1 MDGEV
6 TGTRRAFLAKAA
18 GAAGLAIAG
27 AAGAA
32 DGDERPAG
40 PTPVVV
46 PWPPVRGVR
55 PPRKER
61 LMDLMDKA
69 GELFEAGDFDAA
81 DALYGQVLARDP
93 DHVGALAQHAYVAL
107 LANRLPTAERLLKRV
122 LRQDPGHARSLS
134 NLADALWRGDAYAE
148 LAGLLP
154 SVKADAPTATPEQLR
169 SFAGRRPYTISGPAT
184 ARIPFAASDPL
195 PMIEASVNGAPPAL
209 FFLDTGA
216 LFALNQDYAD
226 RLGIPAYGHT
236 TGRTV
241 YGEHKAYQGR
251 VDRLAMGDLRI
262 GDLPVH
268 TIPDTIRIA
277 APDGRAT
284 QGAIGTSV
292 LSRFLPTIDYPGQAL
307 VLRQNTR
314 ARIRA
319 RHSAPMWFLGDHYL
333 LSHGTVNGLDRMV
346 FFVDTG
352 GGDIGFTAPRSTFAA
367 AGVAV
372 PPGDGLHQVTVGEV
386 TLGSATRRQVP
397 GLIGAFPDWF
407 ESGFGFRIGGL
418 PTHEFFKPYALT
430 FDFGRMRIL
439 MDPGR

>member
-1 MDGEV
+1 MDGKA
-6 TGTRRAFLAKAA
+6 TDTRRAFLAKA
-18 GAAGLAIAG
+18 GAASLAIAG
-27 AAGAA
+27 AVGAA
-32 DGDERPAG
+32 DGG
-40 PTPVVV
+40 PLATAP
-46 PWPPVRGVR
+46 GVR

-69 GELFEAGDFDAA
+69 GELFDAGDFDAA
-81 DALYGQVLARDP
+81 DASYRQILSRDP
-93 DHVGALAQHAYVAL
+93 DHVAALAQHAYIAL
-107 LANRLPTAERLLKRV
+107 LANRLPAAERLLKRV
-122 LRQDPGHARSLS
+122 LRLDPGHTRSLS
-134 NLADALWRGDAYAE
+134 NLANALWRADAYAE
-148 LAGLLP
+148 LADLLP
-154 SVKADAPTATPEQLR
+154 RVKADAPTATPEQLR
-169 SFAGRRPYTISGPAT
+169 SFAGRRPYTISGPET

-195 PMIEASVNGAPPAL
+195 PMVEASVNGAPPEL

-226 RLGIPAYGHT
+226 RLGIPMYGHT
-236 TGRTV
+236 TGKTV

-251 VDRLAMGDLRI
+251 VDRLAMGELGI

-268 TIPDTIRIA
+268 TIPDTIRIT
-277 APDGRAT
+277 APDGRTT

-292 LSRFLPTIDYPGQAL
+292 LSRFLSTIDYPDQAL

-352 GGDIGFTAPRSTFAA
+352 GGDIGFTAPRTTFDA
-367 AGVAV
+367 AGITI
-372 PPGDGLHQVTVGEV
+372 PPGEGFHQVTVETV

-397 GLIGAFPDWF
+397 GLTGAFPGWF
-407 ESGFGFRIGGL
+407 EHGFGFRIGGL
-418 PTHEFFKPYALT
+418 PTHAFFKPYALT
-430 FDFGRMRIL
+430 FDFARMRVL
-439 MDPGR
+439 MEPRR

>member
-1 MDGEV
+1 MMDGKV
-6 TGTRRAFLAKAA
+6 TGTRRAFLANAA

-27 AAGAA
+27 ATGAA
-32 DGDERPAG
+32 DGDPLA
-40 PTPVVV
+40 TAQ
-46 PWPPVRGVR
+46 GVR

-61 LMDLMDKA
+61 LMNLTDLMDKA
-69 GELFEAGDFDAA
+69 DELFEAGDFDAA
-81 DALYGQVLARDP
+81 DARYRQVLARDP
-93 DHVGALAQHAYVAL
+93 DHVGALAQHAYIAL

-122 LRQDPGHARSLS
+122 LRHDPGHPRSLS
-134 NLADALWRGDAYAE
+134 NLADALWRGDEYAE
-148 LAGLLP
+148 LADLLP

-226 RLGIPAYGHT
+226 RLGIPTYGHT

-268 TIPDTIRIA
+268 TIPDTIRIT

-292 LSRFLPTIDYPGQAL
+292 LSRFLSTIDYPGRAL
-307 VLRQNTR
+307 VLRQSTR
-314 ARIRA
+314 AHIRA

-367 AGVAV
+367 AGVTV
-372 PPGDGLHQVTVGEV
+372 PPGDGLHQVTVQKV

-407 ESGFGFRIGGL
+407 ENGFGFRIGGL
-418 PTHEFFKPYALT
+418 PTHAFFKPYALT